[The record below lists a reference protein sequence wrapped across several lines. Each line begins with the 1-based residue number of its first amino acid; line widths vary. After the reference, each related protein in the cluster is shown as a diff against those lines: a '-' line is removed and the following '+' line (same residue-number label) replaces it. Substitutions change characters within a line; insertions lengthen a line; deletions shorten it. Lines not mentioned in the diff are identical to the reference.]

1 MEIQKKNAQFEKED
15 NATPEKKLAAE
26 FGMTAEELQQKME
39 PKQMPLD
46 PKIEDQSKLSQCSQ
60 HCMEKGE
67 EVSLSFIL
75 MTSLLNHSLHSSHHC
90 PLPPPDL
97 HLQFTIGSLVCV
109 GEPLYGVI
117 QWVGTVPDFTGTIA
131 GVELVAKSLNVKCVN
146 NFL

>member
-1 MEIQKKNAQFEKED
+1 
-15 NATPEKKLAAE
+15 
-26 FGMTAEELQQKME
+26 
-39 PKQMPLD
+39 
-46 PKIEDQSKLSQCSQ
+46 
-60 HCMEKGE
+60 
-67 EVSLSFIL
+67 

-90 PLPPPDL
+90 PLCPPHPPDISPLPTDL

-131 GVELVAKSLNVKCVN
+131 GVELVAKSLNVKRVN